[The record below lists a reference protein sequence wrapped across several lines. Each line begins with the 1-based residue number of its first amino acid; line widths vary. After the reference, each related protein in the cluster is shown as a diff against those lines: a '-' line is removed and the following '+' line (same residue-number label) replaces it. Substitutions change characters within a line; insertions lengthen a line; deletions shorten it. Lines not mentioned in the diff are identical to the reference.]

1 MVREVK
7 RLTHVKVLACICQG
21 RAASECLS
29 CNNMPSGLGLPKLM
43 CRAEILVLYQS
54 MWSLISTV
62 NLVSQVQ
69 VFASTNNIIIV
80 QSASLKKNN
89 IKVCQSYEGHN
100 ACYAERRLES
110 KFGTQ
115 FTGREAILIT
125 AHRLKLRNLYFA
137 DQATQK
143 LRNNATP

>member
-1 MVREVK
+1 M
-7 RLTHVKVLACICQG
+7 TQ
-21 RAASECLS
+21 CLS
-29 CNNMPSGLGLPKLM
+29 YRTKAG
-43 CRAEILVLYQS
+43 I
-54 MWSLISTV
+54 
-62 NLVSQVQ
+62 
-69 VFASTNNIIIV
+69 
-80 QSASLKKNN
+80 
-89 IKVCQSYEGHN
+89 
-100 ACYAERRLES
+100 